1 MGYSPRGRKELDM
14 TERLHFLSFPII
26 DKSEDNYYRV
36 ILGGG
41 VYIKFFSN
49 TGKSVYNP
57 FSGGERIMKCFLEE
71 MTPLRSEVEKLSK
84 CTRDK
89 EGYFR
94 ESEHCK
100 TGSETKSRLPMR

>member
-1 MGYSPRGRKELDM
+1 
-14 TERLHFLSFPII
+14 
-26 DKSEDNYYRV
+26 
-36 ILGGG
+36 
-41 VYIKFFSN
+41 
-49 TGKSVYNP
+49 
-57 FSGGERIMKCFLEE
+57 MKCFLEE

-94 ESEHCK
+94 ESEHYK

>member
-1 MGYSPRGRKELDM
+1 M
-14 TERLHFLSFPII
+14 
-26 DKSEDNYYRV
+26 
-36 ILGGG
+36 
-41 VYIKFFSN
+41 
-49 TGKSVYNP
+49 YNP
-57 FSGGERIMKCFLEE
+57 FFGGERIMKCFLEE

-94 ESEHCK
+94 ESEHYK